1 MISKG
6 YFSASLIAV
15 SVLPEAVG
23 PIKKLQEIGIYMSFN
38 ESIISS

>member
-23 PIKKLQEIGIYMSFN
+23 PIKKTAGDWNLYVI
-38 ESIISS
+38 